1 MPSEISPELVV
12 DKTLST
18 ASSKYPYSLSDIGV
32 DVDPSAHVPPAPSAE
47 PAAAAA
53 AERVRELARN
63 GALARSAVLAT
74 STRAAVS
81 GGVYAVAWP
90 IVFSRITR
98 RAELRHGHLRCAQAV
113 HKLTPE
119 CLDRFHDDVEAVV
132 EDTLRHAD
140 RPIRNLD
147 AWIAA
152 RLTAATVNA
161 HRKAR
166 GSRGALQRPRA
177 PKWLTTALGE
187 DPWLVD
193 LAVQILIWAGLPGT
207 AGSQLWPLDA
217 WTQRRG
223 EVVGD
228 WAGGSRPALRREI
241 DLVLAAMRQRERWY
255 TDYVERPLGRKETS
269 TVSDAFSDTDGPRES
284 AEPAALA
291 LTEPDDV
298 QDGLLLAL
306 AEEALVTIRAR
317 IAAGQH
323 PDEVVVD
330 VVRTMFG
337 EDCGSSPLDLEYAPH
352 ETPSHGDT
360 VSARL
365 RDSAEVDRIVA
376 AVLGILR
383 DGIGVSVDVTSDVD
397 NGGDLGIRSDV
408 GTGIE
413 EGIADGI

>member
-18 ASSKYPYSLSDIGV
+18 ASSKYPYSLSDIGA
-32 DVDPSAHVPPAPSAE
+32 DVDPPADARAASSAE
-47 PAAAAA
+47 PAATAA
-53 AERVRELARN
+53 AERVRKLARN
-63 GALARSAVLAT
+63 GALARSAVLTA

-166 GSRGALQRPRA
+166 GRRGALQRPRA

-187 DPWLVD
+187 DPWLVE
-193 LAVQILIWAGLPGT
+193 LAVQILVWAGLPGT

-228 WAGGSRPALRREI
+228 WAGGSGPALRCEI

-255 TDYVERPLGRKETS
+255 TDYVERPLGRKETP
-269 TVSDAFSDTDGPRES
+269 TVSDAFSETDGPGGS

-291 LTEPDDV
+291 LAEPHDV

-306 AEEALVTIRAR
+306 AEDALATIRAR
-317 IAAGQH
+317 IAAGQ
-323 PDEVVVD
+323 DADDVVVD

-337 EDCGSSPLDLEYAPH
+337 QDCESGPLDLQYAPH

-365 RDSAEVDRIVA
+365 RDSAEVERIVA

-383 DGIGVSVDVTSDVD
+383 DGSG
-397 NGGDLGIRSDV
+397 V
-408 GTGIE
+408 GTGI
-413 EGIADGI
+413 GIGIGIGSDIG